1 MSIRCVFTISII
13 KIYIDFRN
21 KIVITMLNLLS
32 KGFTWKIRY
41 MTFCYLSF
49 YAIHFPKILP
59 LMSIFHHYHRV
70 CLPLFY
76 LLWPSSNFCLCTHCN
91 LLLCSL
97 KVRYM
102 LRKFIAKFELAK
114 HIHIHPYCKY
124 DIRFIFHTFHQ

>member
-1 MSIRCVFTISII
+1 
-13 KIYIDFRN
+13 
-21 KIVITMLNLLS
+21 
-32 KGFTWKIRY
+32 

-49 YAIHFPKILP
+49 DAIHFPKILP
-59 LMSIFHHYHRV
+59 LMSIFYHYHRV

-91 LLLCSL
+91 LLPCSL

-124 DIRFIFHTFHQ
+124 DIRLINIFNFLTYFINSLLFVNIIYLKSCDLINVILFSYSSMPQNIH